1 MKELKD
7 VGAVAPCQED
17 EGAGDAGVRLM
28 YTSPDELPD
37 GLAYVR
43 SRLGTR
49 HRPVELDQ
57 LEAECNTRV
66 TSGGT
71 CL

>member
-1 MKELKD
+1 MKEQGMKEQ
-7 VGAVAPCQED
+7 GMQELD
-17 EGAGDAGVRLM
+17 
-28 YTSPDELPD
+28 TSPDELPD
-37 GLAYVR
+37 GLAHVR

-57 LEAECNTRV
+57 LEAECNARA